1 MIRLSTES
9 MRFTKS
15 RALDSTILGMFTKD
29 RSKSRIYQQ
38 DMGGTS
44 NSKYNSENKKSQL
57 KVNQGKRVFISQ
69 IFSPKSNK
77 SINNHYSSPL
87 LTDSNRNKDDSSAQI
102 IYEEDENV
110 ALTPANVSIQ
120 METAEK
126 LEEAILLAPHIV

>member
-44 NSKYNSENKKSQL
+44 NSKYSETNKSQL
-57 KVNQGKRVFISQ
+57 KVNQGKKVYISQ

-126 LEEAILLAPHIV
+126 LEEAILLAPQIV

>member
-1 MIRLSTES
+1 MIRQSTEEL
-9 MRFTKS
+9 RFTKS
-15 RALDSTILGMFTKD
+15 RALDSTILGMFTRD

-44 NSKYNSENKKSQL
+44 NSKYNSETKKSQL
-57 KVNQGKRVFISQ
+57 KVKQGKRVFISQ

-77 SINNHYSSPL
+77 SNHYSSPL
-87 LTDSNRNKDDSSAQI
+87 LTDSNRNKDDSSTKI

-120 METAEK
+120 IETAEK
-126 LEEAILLAPHIV
+126 LEEAILLAPQIV